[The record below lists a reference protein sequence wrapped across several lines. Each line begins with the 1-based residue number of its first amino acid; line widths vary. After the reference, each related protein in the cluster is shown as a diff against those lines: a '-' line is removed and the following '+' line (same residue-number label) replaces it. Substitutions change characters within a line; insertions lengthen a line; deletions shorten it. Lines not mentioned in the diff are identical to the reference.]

1 MGLVRW
7 QLGSDMG
14 CCRGCTAV
22 KIGLEEK
29 RRAGMKVPSSDIA
42 RLRLDWERKGV
53 GWGLVV
59 GDASAA
65 VVGMAAEDLDS

>member
-1 MGLVRW
+1 
-7 QLGSDMG
+7 MG

-29 RRAGMKVPSSDIA
+29 SRPGMKVPSPDIA
-42 RLRLDWERKGV
+42 RFRLDWEPKGV

-59 GDASAA
+59 DDASAA
-65 VVGMAAEDLDS
+65 VVAMAADDPNSRPCTAKQL